1 MLARDQTPPP
11 NTLPNMSRRFS
22 VREARALLPGVHEHA
37 ARIVAVRADLA
48 ELGAALQAESPS
60 PLGGLPELK
69 SLEARLSEEL
79 GWFAASG
86 IEVKGI
92 APLII
97 DFPSEREGAPVLL
110 CWLENEPEL
119 AWWHSPALGFL
130 GRRRLPG

>member
-1 MLARDQTPPP
+1 
-11 NTLPNMSRRFS
+11 MSRQFS
-22 VREARALLPGVHEHA
+22 VTESRALLPAVHEHA
-37 ARIVAVRADLA
+37 ARIIELRADLT
-48 ELGAALQAESPS
+48 ELGAALQAEVSS
-60 PLGGLPELK
+60 PLGGVAELK

-79 GWFAASG
+79 GWFTASG

-97 DFPSEREGAPVLL
+97 DFPSSRDGEPVLL

-119 AWWHSPALGFL
+119 TWWHSPALGFL